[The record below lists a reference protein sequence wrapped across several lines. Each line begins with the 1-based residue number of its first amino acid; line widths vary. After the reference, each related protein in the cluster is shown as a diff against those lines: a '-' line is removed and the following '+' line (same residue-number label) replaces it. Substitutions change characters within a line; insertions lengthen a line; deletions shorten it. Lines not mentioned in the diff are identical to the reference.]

1 MKFFTAFSERLS
13 RWLDTTEAETFVSPH
28 SGKIFYAGKCYNAQG
43 DLLESSLDAS
53 PYVSEIILFAGNY
66 VPYGY
71 VACDGQLLSISEY
84 DALFALIGTT
94 YGGNGASN
102 FAVPD
107 FRGRIPIGAGQGSG
121 LSSRTLAEKS
131 GLPTITL
138 TTGQMP
144 TRSLAQVQARTVGTV
159 ATSVSEG
166 RVDATKSLSTNGG
179 GQAHNNMPPACALNY
194 CMALYGIFPSSS

>member
-13 RWLDTTEAETFVSPH
+13 RWLDTTEAETFVSPY
-28 SGKIFYAGKCYNAQG
+28 SGKTFYAGKCYNAQG
-43 DLLESSLDAS
+43 DLIESSLDSS
-53 PYVSEIILFAGNY
+53 PYVGEIMLFAGNY
-66 VPYGY
+66 IPYSY
-71 VACDGQLLSISEY
+71 VACDGQLLPIIGNE
-84 DALFALIGTT
+84 ALFALIGTL

-144 TRSLAQVQARTVGTV
+144 TRSLALVQARTVGTV
-159 ATSVSEG
+159 ATSVTEG

-179 GQAHNNMPPACALNY
+179 GQAHNNMPPVCALNY
-194 CMALYGIFPSSS
+194 CMSLYGIFPSSS